1 MLQTRNRLLPALI
14 TVLAVLTAPEVLL
27 ATQGRGVTADS
38 MGRMLERLRFTTAD
52 IQATMSEEEICA
64 MLTSRVEQLQ
74 QQPEHHPA
82 HGKAY
87 AARSER
93 HKDITVPAAALTTPY
108 VTSYTKPV
116 LHSARRIRAP
126 AA

>member
-14 TVLAVLTAPEVLL
+14 TVLAVLAAPEVLL
-27 ATQGRGVTADS
+27 ATQGRGAAADG

-93 HKDITVPAAALTTPY
+93 HKDITAPTAALHTPY
-108 VTSYTKPV
+108 VTPHAQHV
-116 LHSARRIRAP
+116 MLSARRIRAP